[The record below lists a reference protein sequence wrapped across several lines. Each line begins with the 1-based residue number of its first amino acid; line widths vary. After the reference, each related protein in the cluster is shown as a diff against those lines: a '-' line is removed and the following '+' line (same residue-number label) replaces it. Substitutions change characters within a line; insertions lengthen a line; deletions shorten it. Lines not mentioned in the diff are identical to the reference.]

1 MMKQTS
7 TFAKV
12 FSWGFALLWL
22 VVCLLPFTQLISVTF
37 STADRGIVSTFYPN
51 SLASGM
57 EKHQAGAD
65 PDQHDPLHRS
75 DPALCERDHCGH
87 AAGFV
92 AGGI

>member
-37 STADRGIVSTFYPN
+37 STL
-51 SLASGM
+51 SLI
-57 EKHQAGAD
+57 H
-65 PDQHDPLHRS
+65 
-75 DPALCERDHCGH
+75 
-87 AAGFV
+87 
-92 AGGI
+92 I